1 MWPSIFYALTA
12 ILCASC
18 LAGSISAVL
27 TARAERDSVLRNL
40 RLCESQIKL
49 QRDSL
54 EDLRIV
60 VEGIAQSQKMQRVRR
75 ATTHAVGSSGEP
87 DAKSDPEA
95 WRAWKNSQLRTGVV
109 N

>member
-1 MWPSIFYALTA
+1 MWLSFFYALTA
-12 ILCASC
+12 IICLSC
-18 LAGSISAVL
+18 LAGTISGVL
-27 TARAERDSVLRNL
+27 IARAERASLQRKVL
-40 RLCESQIKL
+40 LCESQIKL
-49 QRDSL
+49 LRDSQ
-54 EDLRIV
+54 EDLRLV

-75 ATTHAVGSSGEP
+75 ATTHALGSSGEP